1 MGFLS
6 LISSV
11 LGLIP
16 GLENVAAKIAGYA
29 FDAKVKMFQARTGA
43 DRDVAVQALRSAA
56 LESHASAERL
66 KIVAGSWLLTA
77 LVVGFA
83 LPLVVF
89 EWKVVVVDIVFKAG
103 TTDPIKGQVADWAQ
117 VIIASLFG
125 STSAVTLGSMW
136 LNRKQ

>member
-77 LVVGFA
+77 LVVG
-83 LPLVVF
+83 
-89 EWKVVVVDIVFKAG
+89 
-103 TTDPIKGQVADWAQ
+103 
-117 VIIASLFG
+117 
-125 STSAVTLGSMW
+125 
-136 LNRKQ
+136 